1 MSNAKLQPFLN
12 TLRHYRQLPVE
23 QARGLPAEFYTS
35 EDFLHY
41 ETEQLFRKEW
51 LCLGRADAV
60 AQPGDY
66 FTLDLLGEPLL
77 VVRSDDDNIRV
88 FANVCRHR
96 NMPVAQGA
104 GNTQSFTCPYHAWS
118 YATDGHLLRTPRMTL
133 ADAELV
139 RCRLPELRSTQ
150 WRGFLFV
157 SFDDDAQPLAPRLSG
172 LDPILENYQT
182 HEMQHVMT
190 REETWQCNWKC
201 LLENFMEGYHLSVV
215 HHTPLHP
222 ITPTRLCE
230 KFAGGPGFTGYRSY
244 YLDIVPEREPYSPA
258 LSEKE
263 RRCSTLFCIY
273 PGLVVSQSPNFLAYM
288 SLQPDGP
295 DQVRVRW
302 GTAIYDKAA
311 VPQSKIDRFV
321 DFWNAINSEDHAQ
334 LIRLQQGL
342 KSRYGSSG
350 PLAPADLEGTLWDFY
365 QYLAGH
371 VPEPLQA
378 AAAD

>member
-1 MSNAKLQPFLN
+1 
-12 TLRHYRQLPVE
+12 
-23 QARGLPAEFYTS
+23 
-35 EDFLHY
+35 
-41 ETEQLFRKEW
+41 
-51 LCLGRADAV
+51 
-60 AQPGDY
+60 
-66 FTLDLLGEPLL
+66 
-77 VVRSDDDNIRV
+77 
-88 FANVCRHR
+88 
-96 NMPVAQGA
+96 
-104 GNTQSFTCPYHAWS
+104 
-118 YATDGHLLRTPRMTL
+118 
-133 ADAELV
+133 
-139 RCRLPELRSTQ
+139 
-150 WRGFLFV
+150 
-157 SFDDDAQPLAPRLSG
+157 
-172 LDPILENYQT
+172 
-182 HEMQHVMT
+182 MT

-215 HHTPLHP
+215 HHATLHP

-244 YLDIVPEREPYSPA
+244 YPDIVPEREPYSPA

-365 QYLAGH
+365 QYLAGRLPKPAAH
-371 VPEPLQA
+371 PEDEPA
-378 AAAD
+378 EESVVG